1 MRARRTFVAGAAAAL
16 LAASLPAR
24 ADEVTVFAAASLT
37 EAVKEAAKGF
47 EAATGHKVSFNFGG
61 SNDLARQIRAGAP
74 ADLFFSADLAQMQ
87 ALEKDGRVSPVDR
100 IDVLSNALAIVV
112 PAGSR
117 AKIASAADLRG
128 LGKLALASPEA
139 VPAGVYAKQYLQ
151 AEGAWDAVKDKVVPT
166 LDVRAALAA
175 VESGHVDAGIVYRTD
190 AALSKRV
197 TIAFEVPRERG
208 PRIVYPLSLVAGA
221 KPAAAQLRDY
231 LVSDASR
238 AVYEKHGFVVI
249 LDE

>member
-1 MRARRTFVAGAAAAL
+1 MRARRAFLASLLL
-16 LAASLPAR
+16 LAAAPAR
-24 ADEVTVFAAASLT
+24 ADEVTLFAAASLAD
-37 EAVKEAAKGF
+37 AVKEAAKGF
-47 EAATGHKVSFNFGG
+47 ESASGHQVVFNFGG

-74 ADLFFSADLAQMQ
+74 ADLFFSADLAQME

-100 IDVLSNALAIVV
+100 IDVLSNTLAVVV
-112 PAGSR
+112 PSDSR
-117 AKIASAADLRG
+117 AKVAAAADLRT
-128 LGKLALASPEA
+128 LGHVALANPDA

-151 AEGAWDAVKDKVVPT
+151 AEGVWDALAPKVVPT

-175 VESGHVDAGIVYRTD
+175 VEAGHADAGVVYRTD

-197 TIAFEVPRERG
+197 KVALEVPRARG
-208 PRIVYPLSLVAGA
+208 PKIVYPLSLVQGA

-231 LVSDASR
+231 LVSDAAR
-238 AVYEKHGFVVI
+238 TVYEKYGFLVI

>member
-1 MRARRTFVAGAAAAL
+1 MRRRRTFLAALGAALAAAAL
-16 LAASLPAR
+16 PAR
-24 ADEVTVFAAASLT
+24 AEEVSVFAAASLT
-37 EAVKEAAKGF
+37 DALREAARGF

-74 ADLFFSADLAQMQ
+74 ADLFFSADLVQME
-87 ALEKDGRVSPVDR
+87 ALEKDGRVSPIDR
-100 IDVLSNALAIVV
+100 IDVLSNALAVVV
-112 PAGSR
+112 PSDSK
-117 AKIASAADLRG
+117 AKVASAADLRG
-128 LGKLALASPEA
+128 LGKLALANPEA

-151 AEGAWDAVKDKVVPT
+151 AEGAWDAVKDRVVPT

-175 VESGHVDAGIVYRTD
+175 VEAGHVDAGIVYKTD

-197 TIAFEVPRERG
+197 KVAFEVPRERG
-208 PRIVYPLSLVAGA
+208 PKIVYPLSLVQGA
-221 KPAAAQLRDY
+221 KPAATQLRDY
-231 LVSDASR
+231 LVSDEAR

>member
-1 MRARRTFVAGAAAAL
+1 MRRRRTFLAAAAV
-16 LAASLPAR
+16 LACAALPAR
-24 ADEVTVFAAASLT
+24 ADEVSLFAAASLT
-37 EAVKEAAKGF
+37 DALQEAAKGF
-47 EAATGHKVSFNFGG
+47 EAASGHRVSFNFGG

-100 IDVLSNALAIVV
+100 IDVLSNALAVVV
-112 PAGSR
+112 PSDSS
-117 AKIASAADLRG
+117 AKVAYAADLRG
-128 LGKLALASPEA
+128 FGKLALANPEA

-151 AEGAWDAVKDKVVPT
+151 AEGAWDAVKAKVVPT

-175 VESGHVDAGIVYRTD
+175 VESGHADAGIVYRTD
-190 AALSKRV
+190 AALSRRV
-197 TIAFEVPRERG
+197 KVAFEVPRERG
-208 PRIVYPLSLVAGA
+208 PKIVYPLSLVMGA

-231 LVSDASR
+231 LVSDAAR